1 MVLPLSHRIPR
12 VLWYSG
18 SFCASVS
25 FVYRSVTFFGSA
37 FQPLQL
43 PTSSRYECPNPVG
56 VSLHPGLGSYPFARH
71 YLGNRCFTFFS
82 SRYLDGSVP
91 WVPFSYTILFMYG
104 YQRII
109 TGEFPHSEIFG
120 SRFIC
125 NSPKLIAAY
134 HVFHRR
140 LVPRHPPYALSS
152 LIKLIT
158 STFIRT
164 CLLAY

>member
-1 MVLPLSHRIPR
+1 MWVLTPFIIN
-12 VLWYSG
+12 Y
-18 SFCASVS
+18 
-25 FVYRSVTFFGSA
+25 
-37 FQPLQL
+37 
-43 PTSSRYECPNPVG
+43 N
-56 VSLHPGLGSYPFARH
+56 GLGSYPFARH

-82 SRYLDGSVP
+82 SCYLDGSVHR
-91 WVPFSYTILFMYG
+91 VPFSYTILFMYG

-140 LVPRHPPYALSS
+140 LVPRHPPYALHS
-152 LIKLIT
+152 LIVYIYKTNCYT
-158 STFIRT
+158 SSFEDLK
-164 CLLAY
+164 CLLILLVISNKRCHLHFLRFLLSC

>member
-1 MVLPLSHRIPR
+1 MWVLTPFIIN
-12 VLWYSG
+12 Y
-18 SFCASVS
+18 
-25 FVYRSVTFFGSA
+25 
-37 FQPLQL
+37 
-43 PTSSRYECPNPVG
+43 N
-56 VSLHPGLGSYPFARH
+56 GLGSYPFARH

-152 LIKLIT
+152 LIKLIILLC
-158 STFIRT
+158 SYVLAV
-164 CLLAY
+164 CLLANCLCNFIIDC